1 MLHLMLVRHGETE
14 WNAQRRYQGQSDV
27 PLSELGV
34 RQAKLVAERLAGREI
49 DAVYASDLKRAWE
62 TAQIIVE
69 KNGLKIISEPRLREL
84 KFGILEGLTFD
95 EAQEQYPEMI
105 AAWLSDF
112 HQTPQ
117 GGETIDLFNARV
129 ISLLEDLKRQHN
141 EQIVLLVAHGGPLS
155 ELLRVVLELSPQ
167 KRWYLELENASLSE
181 VLISED
187 FVSLKRLNDTCHLA
201 ALKKAG
207 SKAEP

>member
-34 RQAKLVAERLAGREI
+34 QQAKLVAERLAGHEI

-69 KNGLKIISEPRLREL
+69 KNGLRVSSEPRLREL

-95 EAQEQYPEMI
+95 EAQEKYPEMI

-117 GGETIDLFNARV
+117 GGETIGLFNARV
-129 ISLLEDLKRQHN
+129 ISLLEDLKRQHD
-141 EQIVLLVAHGGPLS
+141 EQTVLLVAHGGPLS
-155 ELLRVVLELSPQ
+155 ELLRMVLELSPQ

-181 VLISED
+181 VLIAED

-201 ALKKAG
+201 ALK
-207 SKAEP
+207 

>member
-1 MLHLMLVRHGETE
+1 MMLHLMLVRHGETE

-34 RQAKLVAERLAGREI
+34 RQAKLVAERLAGHEI
-49 DAVYASDLKRAWE
+49 DAVYASDLKRARE
-62 TAQIIVE
+62 TAQIIVK
-69 KNGLKIISEPRLREL
+69 KNGLNVSSEPRLREL

-95 EAQEQYPEMI
+95 EAQIQYPEMI

-117 GGETIDLFNARV
+117 GGETIEAFHERLV
-129 ISLLEDLKRQHN
+129 SLLDDLRREHD
-141 EQIVLLVAHGGPLS
+141 EQTVLLVAHGGPLS
-155 ELLRVVLELSPQ
+155 EILRIVLELSPE

-201 ALKKAG
+201 ALVK
-207 SKAEP
+207 